1 MIANQNK
8 QIGENKMTAK
18 NSAKVV
24 KTTKKQTAKAAEIVE
39 TATQLPA
46 QLPAATSRAKE
57 QPMWQGKPISAAGL
71 VYHQRQEAGVCVKCG
86 QPLAE
91 GSNLLCDKHLAYH
104 NQWHAARKAKI
115 DAAMALLAKQT
126 APVAQTTVAATV
138 EAAPAAKTAKKPAA
152 KKTSK
157 K

>member
-1 MIANQNK
+1 MIANQNM

-18 NSAKVV
+18 TASKKVV

-39 TATQLPA
+39 TAAQLPA

-71 VYHQRQEAGVCVKCG
+71 VYHQRREAGVCVKCG

-91 GSNLLCDKHLAYH
+91 GSKLLCTAHLEYH
-104 NQWHAARKAKI
+104 NKWHAARKAKI
-115 DAAMALLAKQT
+115 DAAMELLAKQA
-126 APVAQTTVAATV
+126 APVAQAEVVTAV
-138 EAAPAAKTAKKPAA
+138 EAAPKAKASKPA

>member
-1 MIANQNK
+1 MPAK
-8 QIGENKMTAK
+8 KSTAQ
-18 NSAKVV
+18 VV
-24 KTTKKQTAKAAEIVE
+24 KTAKKQTAKAAEIVE
-39 TATQLPA
+39 TAAQLPA

-71 VYHQRQEAGVCVKCG
+71 VYHQRREAGVCVKCG

-91 GSNLLCDKHLAYH
+91 GSKLLCTAHLEYH
-104 NQWHAARKAKI
+104 NKWHAARKAKI
-115 DAAMALLAKQT
+115 DAAMELLAKQA
-126 APVAQTTVAATV
+126 APVAQAEVVAAV
-138 EAAPAAKTAKKPAA
+138 EAAPSAKQAAKPAKKQAA